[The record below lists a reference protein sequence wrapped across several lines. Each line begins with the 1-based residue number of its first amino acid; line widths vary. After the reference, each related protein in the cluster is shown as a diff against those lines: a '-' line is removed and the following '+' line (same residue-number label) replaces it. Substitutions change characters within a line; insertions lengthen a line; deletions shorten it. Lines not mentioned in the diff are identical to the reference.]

1 MNMKNKISNIPVFV
15 STVGLACLLL
25 LAGCSQD
32 DVQTPDDGTKDGNV
46 IRFTSTIID
55 FMNSDAANDPETR
68 ATINPDGTGSFTNGD
83 PIGLWTYM
91 VDFPDFIISNMSEMY
106 TLTSN
111 GNTWDGFTPTWNE
124 LGEPTAER
132 QRFFFAHYPQ
142 PTLGSSDSEFKF
154 SVATDQSTIEAYEA
168 SDLLEA
174 QSRYSEKPQGGAVNL
189 SFYHAMARIT
199 VKLVGGNGVSAD
211 EVNNAT
217 IILKALPVSCTK
229 QYSGGTETDVASR
242 DDIIPRKSDIS
253 GTNTFYALVP
263 PHSVGNGLEIEI
275 TVSGKVVSYKTMK
288 LKHLASGNEYLITL
302 TLTNSGASY
311 LTYLTGWYRNDNYDT
326 FVYTLVND
334 AQTVLSPPAGGSDAY
349 PKAMAVSGGKTYV
362 SGGYF
367 DTDGWARACYWVNGS
382 ATKLEVPD
390 RSIVEGPDYSES
402 ILVSGGKIYVA
413 GSYNNNDYRNAPCYW
428 VDGVLTTLTL
438 PAGASEG
445 AAASIAVLDGKIYA
459 VGYHANSSGT
469 STPGYWLDGSFV
481 QLPLPEGAS
490 FRSSETMNIAIS
502 DNKVYVMGTYFQDS
516 RYSPC
521 VWIDGTRN
529 ELVSAGSAA
538 LGSVAQSMTIAG
550 GKVYVSGYSIPENRN
565 YRKGCYWV
573 DGVCTDL
580 SVPDGTWSEAAS
592 IGVIDGKVYV
602 GGEHYTDVR
611 EKHPCYW
618 LDGVRTDLDIPT
630 GGTSAGIKAIY
641 LSE

>member
-1 MNMKNKISNIPVFV
+1 MNIKTFFRQSVCIAVLLSIAATVMLASCSDDDTPG
-15 STVGLACLLL
+15 STA
-25 LAGCSQD
+25 
-32 DVQTPDDGTKDGNV
+32 PDDGNA
-46 IRFTSTIID
+46 IRFTTAIASFTG
-55 FMNSDAANDPETR
+55 SDAADNSGAR
-68 ATINPDGTGSFTNGD
+68 ATINDEDGTGSFANGD
-83 PIGLWTYM
+83 ETTIMGFVYEAMPPVKKESPATYKDGMWTTTM
-91 VDFPDFIISNMSEMY
+91 
-106 TLTSN
+106 
-111 GNTWDGFTPTWNE
+111 TWDEFGEGAHVAFSAFFPKLSLSDFSE
-124 LGEPTAER
+124 LGQMAINLP
-132 QRFFFAHYPQ
+132 
-142 PTLGSSDSEFKF
+142 
-154 SVATDQSTIEAYEA
+154 TDQSTTEQYADCDWLHAAANGKKTDQPIQ
-168 SDLLEA
+168 LTFRHCMHRLT
-174 QSRYSEKPQGGAVNL
+174 VNL
-189 SFYHAMARIT
+189 SLSDNSGTLTQADVDAAT
-199 VKLVGGNGVSAD
+199 VVIKNMETKGV
-211 EVNNAT
+211 
-217 IILKALPVSCTK
+217 VSF
-229 QYSGGTETDVASR
+229 SGGVMPQAGNTGDFTPLKSTDGNSFRVLLL
-242 DDIIPRKSDIS
+242 PQNVTP
-253 GTNTFYALVP
+253 GTP
-263 PHSVGNGLEIEI
+263 WIEI
-275 TVSGKVVSYKTMK
+275 TVSGRTVTYPVPEGLTELEGGKEKVVN
-288 LKHLASGNEYLITL
+288 LK
-302 TLTNSGASY
+302 LTNDSGASY

-349 PKAMAVSGGKTYV
+349 PKAMVVSGGKTYV

-402 ILVSGGKIYVA
+402 ILVSGGKIYIA

-459 VGYHANSSGT
+459 VGYHANSNGT

-481 QLPLPEGAS
+481 QLSLPEGAS
-490 FRSSETMNIAIS
+490 FWSSGTMDIVIS

-516 RYSPC
+516 RYYPC

-529 ELVSAGSAA
+529 ELVSAGLAA
-538 LGSVAQSMTIAG
+538 LGSVAQSMTVAG

-573 DGVCTDL
+573 DGVRTDL
-580 SVPDGTWSEAAS
+580 SVPDGAWSEAAS
-592 IGVIDGKVYV
+592 IGVIGGKVYV

-618 LDGVRTDLDIPT
+618 VDGVRTDLDIPT
-630 GGTSAGIKAIY
+630 GGTSGGIRAIY